1 MEDERLFPSFE
12 VDIEGILQTISR
24 NGYTKVLLQGP
35 EGLKRGLVQLAGIIE
50 DRTMSLVLVDGDPCY
65 GACDHAGERAKVLG
79 VDALIHL
86 GHSDIPSMERG
97 HSVPIHFFPVEMR
110 SEIEM
115 IHGGLG
121 KIVNRMNGMKVSL
134 FTTVQ
139 HLTLLTEVKDRLRD
153 AGIKVHIGDPGEREY
168 FPGQVIGCSFSAAKG
183 IPEDVDS
190 LLFLGTGRF
199 HPLGLALASEREVHT
214 MDPLTGEVGV
224 VGKEE
229 IDKMLRSRFGHINTF
244 KDRLSKKGII
254 GIVIGFKPGQR
265 RISLAEDLRDVLR
278 EREIRSKIIIMDHM
292 DPMKLKTLGIDLV
305 VSTAC
310 PRIAMDDSIRY
321 TDEEITILTP
331 VELRIALGILS
342 WSDFTFDEEW

>member
-1 MEDERLFPSFE
+1 MEDEKLFPSFD
-12 VDIEGILQTISR
+12 VDIEGILQTVSR

-35 EGLKRGLVQLAGIIE
+35 EGLKRGLVQLAEIIE
-50 DRTMSLVLVDGDPCY
+50 DRTMSLVWVDGDPCY

-79 VDALIHL
+79 ADALIHL

-97 HSVPIHFFPVEMR
+97 YSVPIHFFPLEMR
-110 SEIEM
+110 TEMEM

-121 KIVNRMNGMKVSL
+121 KIINKMAGMKVSF
-134 FTTVQ
+134 FTTIQ
-139 HLTLLTEVKDRLRD
+139 HMSLLNEVRGRLRE
-153 AGIKVHIGDPGEREY
+153 AGIKVHIGDPGEREEL
-168 FPGQVIGCSFSAAKG
+168 PGQVIGCSFSAAKG
-183 IPEDVDS
+183 IPEDVDT

-199 HPLGLALASEREVHT
+199 HPLGLALSSGREVHT

-229 IDKMLRSRFGHINTF
+229 IDKMLRSRFGHINSF
-244 KDRLSKKGII
+244 KDRLLKKGIV
-254 GIVIGFKPGQR
+254 GIIIGFKPGQR
-265 RISLAEDLRDVLR
+265 RTSLAECLIDLLR
-278 EREIRSKIIIMDHM
+278 ERKIRSKMIIMDHM
-292 DPMKLKTLGIDLV
+292 DPMKLKALGIDLV

-310 PRIAMDDSIRY
+310 PRIAMDDSIKY
-321 TDEEITILTP
+321 TDEGITILTP